1 MCANF
6 QLPDTELSHQDSGL
20 RGELRYNEPMSAHTS
35 WRVGG
40 LADRF
45 YIPADIADLSRFLLG
60 LLADDP
66 VHFIGLGSNLLVR
79 DGGVR
84 GTVVLLHGAL
94 NQITLSHEKPGV
106 PAGVYA
112 EAGVAGPKVARFAAL
127 NGFEGA
133 EFLAGI
139 PGTVGGALAMNAGC
153 YGAETWQYVSEVLTI
168 DCFGELRRRS
178 PQDFEIGYRHVA
190 LRQARGEGLEAI
202 GKTIEP
208 LAHSLSPLACHSGEA
223 SPEWFVAAWFAFKP
237 GNGEISRKK
246 IKGLLEKRV
255 ASQPIGT
262 PNAGSVF
269 RNPPGDH
276 AARLIE
282 ACGLK
287 GTTIGGAMVSPKH
300 ANFIVNAGGATAA
313 DIEALIAKVQQ
324 TVKEQHGVEL
334 VTEVRVIGEKS

>member
-1 MCANF
+1 M
-6 QLPDTELSHQDSGL
+6 SGEEDKDMNMALALAPQKL
-20 RGELRYNEPMSAHTS
+20 RGVLKYNEPMSKHTS

-40 LADRF
+40 PAERF
-45 YIPADIADLSRFLLG
+45 YIPADIADLAQFLQG
-60 LLADDP
+60 LAADEP

-84 GTVVLLHGAL
+84 GTVVLLHSAL
-94 NQITLSHEKPGV
+94 NQITLSHGKPGA
-106 PAGVYA
+106 PSGVYA
-112 EAGVAGPKVARFAAL
+112 EAGVASPKVARFAAL

-153 YGAETWQYVSEVLTI
+153 YGAETWQHVTEVLTI
-168 DCFGELRRRS
+168 DCFGELRRRT
-178 PQDFEIGYRHVA
+178 PQDFDIGYRHVA
-190 LRQARGEGLEAI
+190 LKAGI
-202 GKTIEP
+202 G
-208 LAHSLSPLACHSGEA
+208 S
-223 SPEWFVAAWFAFKP
+223 EWFVAAWFAFKP
-237 GNGEISRKK
+237 GNGEVSRKK

-269 RNPPGDH
+269 RNPAGDY

-287 GTTIGGAMVSPKH
+287 GSALGGAMVSPKH

-313 DIEALIAKVQQ
+313 DIEALIDKVRQ
-324 TVKEQHGVEL
+324 TVKAQHGIEL
-334 VTEVRVIGEKS
+334 VTEVRVIGEALGVRGEEQKHAS

>member
-1 MCANF
+1 MCANI
-6 QLPDTELSHQDSGL
+6 QTPHSGLSTQDSGL
-20 RGELRYNEPMSAHTS
+20 RGELRRDEPMSKHTS

-40 LADRF
+40 AAEHF
-45 YIPADIADLSRFLLG
+45 YIPADIADLSQFLQG
-60 LLADDP
+60 LEADEP
-66 VHFIGLGSNLLVR
+66 VYFIGLGSNLLVR

-84 GTVVLLHGAL
+84 GTVVLLHSAL
-94 NQITLSHEKPGV
+94 NQIALWHGKPGEPV
-106 PAGVYA
+106 GVYA
-112 EAGVAGPKVARFAAL
+112 EAGVASPKVARFAAL

-153 YGAETWQYVSEVLTI
+153 YGAETWQYVTEVLTI
-168 DCFGELRRRS
+168 DSFGELRRRA
-178 PQDFEIGYRHVA
+178 PQDFDIGYRHVA
-190 LRQARGEGLEAI
+190 LKAGI
-202 GKTIEP
+202 G
-208 LAHSLSPLACHSGEA
+208 S
-223 SPEWFVAAWFAFKP
+223 EWFVAAWFAFKP
-237 GNGEISRKK
+237 GNGEVSRKK
-246 IKGLLEKRV
+246 IKSLLEKRV

-287 GTTIGGAMVSPKH
+287 GTAIGGAMVSPKH

-313 DIEALIAKVQQ
+313 DIEALIAKVRQ

-334 VTEVRVIGEKS
+334 FTEVRIIGEKE

>member
-6 QLPDTELSHQDSGL
+6 QLPDTELSNQDSGL
-20 RGELRYNEPMSAHTS
+20 RGELRHDEPMSKHTS

-40 LADRF
+40 PADRF

-66 VHFIGLGSNLLVR
+66 VYFIGLGSNLLVR
-79 DGGVR
+79 DGGIR

-94 NQITLSHEKPGV
+94 NQITLSHGKPGEAV
-106 PAGVYA
+106 GVYA
-112 EAGVAGPKVARFAAL
+112 EAGVAGPKVARFAAM

-153 YGAETWQYVSEVLTI
+153 YGAETWQYVTEVLTM
-168 DCFGELRRRS
+168 DCFGELRRRV

-190 LRQARGEGLEAI
+190 LKAGI
-202 GKTIEP
+202 N
-208 LAHSLSPLACHSGEA
+208 S
-223 SPEWFVAAWFAFKP
+223 EWFVAAWFAFKP
-237 GNGEISRKK
+237 GNGEASRKN
-246 IKGLLEKRV
+246 IKSLLEKRV

-287 GTTIGGAMVSPKH
+287 GITIGGAMVSPKH
-300 ANFIVNAGGATAA
+300 ANFIINADGATAA

-324 TVKEQHGVEL
+324 TVKEQFGVEL
-334 VTEVRVIGEKS
+334 VTEVRVIGEKA